1 MSIVSKLN
9 ILDKI
14 DKLRDIAKETKTAV
28 IVILESK
35 LHNIVFDLAIHI
47 ENYEI
52 LRFYRNCHGRG
63 VACYIKSDISY
74 KISHLISL
82 KTENMFSINPPM
94 ITKT

>member
-14 DKLRDIAKETKTAV
+14 DELRDIAKETKTAV
-28 IVILESK
+28 IGILESK
-35 LHNIVFDLAIHI
+35 LHNIVFDLEIHI

-52 LRFYRNCHGRG
+52 LRFDRNCHGRG
-63 VACYIKSDISY
+63 VACYIRSDISY
-74 KISHLISL
+74 KISHSISL
-82 KTENMFSINPPM
+82 KTENMFSINPPI